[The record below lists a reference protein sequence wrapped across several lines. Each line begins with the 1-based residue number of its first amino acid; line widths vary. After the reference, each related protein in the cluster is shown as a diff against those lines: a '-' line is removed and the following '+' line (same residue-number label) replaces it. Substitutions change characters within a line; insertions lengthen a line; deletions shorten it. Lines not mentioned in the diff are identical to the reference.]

1 MKNGFLFLF
10 ISDLEF
16 LINVLEGR
24 VKSMQRGYFL
34 MYKSK
39 KQMKNRIRQLKKKI
53 YKLEKRIIDLDYIS
67 FWCLYEFAVL
77 LLIVGVAFRLTLYL
91 MLTLNVLFVDL
102 GIVAFM
108 WWSICVSYFWM
119 HSWICPVKKMFQRGL
134 CFIPPGRENTGIFTG
149 PFSRS
154 LSWILA
160 FEINKS
166 IPTSWVR
173 QSWQKCWNKLYVE
186 WCTIKI

>member
-108 WWSICVSYFWM
+108 WWCYLSLYNQFAFRISEC
-119 HSWICPVKKMFQRGL
+119 
-134 CFIPPGRENTGIFTG
+134 IPE
-149 PFSRS
+149 SV
-154 LSWILA
+154 L
-160 FEINKS
+160 
-166 IPTSWVR
+166 
-173 QSWQKCWNKLYVE
+173 
-186 WCTIKI
+186 